1 MSSINKRQLL
11 IIKHLINAKDT
22 LSSDVLASALGIT
35 PKTVR
40 NDIELINLL
49 LERVGAQIVS
59 KLGSGYYIDISIHNE
74 FYIFLQSFNEKYI
87 DNSTIPN
94 YNHERLRYI
103 IHNLLVLDNYIKSDT
118 LIDELF
124 ISRSTLTN
132 DLKQIRLIL
141 KNYHL
146 VLIHKPNYG
155 VFIDGK
161 EYNKRIALC
170 DYLNLDE
177 DLSYLNISNFALYI
191 DQKEIEDKLVD
202 KLITRKIS
210 ISLKSLK
217 ELTLLTQI
225 TISRYKQTKK
235 LDFSIGESEKIKDS
249 IEFSLM
255 NDLLIELEFQ
265 LSESEILFLAIYL
278 ISRRIYRKED
288 EFNLLIN
295 KDLYFLSDE
304 MLRFLFVHT
313 NLDFSYDQE
322 VRQLLSRE
330 LKSMLVRLEY
340 KIEHRNL
347 PIIEIKQENA
357 AFEYALIMI
366 DYISKK
372 YSIKVP
378 EEEAIPFAL
387 ILQKSLLNDY
397 RNYEKL
403 KVGLVFYKGKNYSY
417 LVENKLYKH
426 FNNYLQKID
435 LLEYYELCPY
445 YESQYDLIVT
455 DLPITRFNI
464 NIPIFQIQN
473 QLNEYERKK
482 LSQFFT
488 RKNLKLG
495 WFLEALNPKLFIK
508 NCNVSTKEEVIR
520 LVSDKFMENNNIST
534 KILDLFTY
542 RESLS
547 VSEHGNNCALIHTMY
562 QCSEKTQI
570 AFVILKK
577 PIIWQNESVQLVFFI
592 ANGNEERLYNFIDW
606 LRQMLTQM
614 NLVHEL
620 LKCEEY
626 NEVCEVFINVF
637 HKLELS

>member
-59 KLGSGYYIDISIHNE
+59 KLGSGYYIEISIHNE

-103 IHNLLVLDNYIKSDT
+103 IHNLLVLDNYIKSET

-177 DLSYLNISNFALYI
+177 DLSYSNISNFALYI

-534 KILDLFTY
+534 QILDLFTY

>member
-49 LERVGAQIVS
+49 LEKVGARIVS
-59 KLGSGYYIDISIHNE
+59 KLGSGYFIDISIHNE

-94 YNHERLRYI
+94 LNFERLKYI
-103 IHNLLVLDNYIKSDT
+103 IHNLLILDDFVKSDI
-118 LIDELF
+118 LIDELY

-132 DLKQIRLIL
+132 DLNQIRIIL

-146 VLIHKPNYG
+146 ELVHKPNYG
-155 VFIDGK
+155 VFIDGL
-161 EYNKRIALC
+161 ESNKRVALC
-170 DYLNLDE
+170 DYINIDE
-177 DLSYLNISNFALYI
+177 DLTYNELSIFKLYV
-191 DQKEIEDKLVD
+191 DQKSIEDLLIQ
-202 KLITRKIS
+202 KLIKSGVS

-217 ELTLLTQI
+217 ELTALIQI
-225 TISRYKQTKK
+225 TITRSAQGKQIILTENQVEQAKHTIEHSIINSIFDELNCDLPIEDK
-235 LDFSIGESEKIKDS
+235 LFVSV
-249 IEFSLM
+249 
-255 NDLLIELEFQ
+255 
-265 LSESEILFLAIYL
+265 YL
-278 ISRRIYRKED
+278 ISRRIFGVD
-288 EFNLLIN
+288 DDFNLFTN
-295 KDLYFLSDE
+295 KDLYFLGDE
-304 MLRFLFVHT
+304 MLRFLFLHT

-330 LKSMLVRLEY
+330 LKSMLIRLEY
-340 KIEHRNL
+340 KIELRNL
-347 PIIEIKQENA
+347 PIIETKQENS

-366 DYISKK
+366 DYLSKK
-372 YSIKVP
+372 YNLKVP
-378 EEEAIPFAL
+378 EEEAIPLAL

-397 RNYEKL
+397 RNFEKL
-403 KVGLVFYKGKNYSY
+403 KVGLVFYKGKNYCY
-417 LVENKLYKH
+417 LIENKLNKH
-426 FNNYLQKID
+426 FKNHLRKIE
-435 LLEYYELCPY
+435 LLEYYELCPS
-445 YESQYDLIVT
+445 YENQYDLIIT

-464 NIPIFQIQN
+464 NIPIFQVQN

-495 WFLEALNPKLFIK
+495 WFLEALNKKLFLTDCNATTKEELIERVSKLFIE
-508 NCNVSTKEEVIR
+508 NVK
-520 LVSDKFMENNNIST
+520 VSDQIF
-534 KILDLFTY
+534 DLFTY

-570 AFVILKK
+570 AFVKLKK
-577 PIIWQNESVQLVFFI
+577 PIIWHNESVQLVFFI

-620 LKCEEY
+620 LKCKEY
-626 NEVCEVFINVF
+626 SEVCEVFINVF
-637 HKLELS
+637 HKLDLN